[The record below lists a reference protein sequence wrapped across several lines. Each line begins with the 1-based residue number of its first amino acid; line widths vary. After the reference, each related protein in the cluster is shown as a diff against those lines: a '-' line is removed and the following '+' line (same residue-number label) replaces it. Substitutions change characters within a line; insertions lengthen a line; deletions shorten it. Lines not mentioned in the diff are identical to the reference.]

1 MAPQLSFSALWF
13 YVQPNYSHQT
23 WDKNTLNFWLT
34 QIIFDFCSDAVFHFS
49 KSKTSDIPNCNAPS
63 IIRKSNRL
71 SCTAIMHIQCTS
83 LWTQSSWNASI
94 HTSVH
99 NLKSQPH
106 NSRYQVS
113 ADVLRCTCP
122 PYLLHQ
128 RHSYKHKIR
137 MNMHTSDLSSIIA
150 MIKSKSVRWAWYAE
164 CTTDKTYTQNF
175 GCKNLRKETTSNG

>member
-1 MAPQLSFSALWF
+1 MAPQLSFSVLWF
-13 YVQPNYSHQT
+13 YVQSNYSHHT
-23 WDKNTLNFWLT
+23 SDKNTLNFWLPN
-34 QIIFDFCSDAVFHFS
+34 IIFGFCSDAVFHFS
-49 KSKTSDIPNCNAPS
+49 KSKTSDIPNYNAPS

-71 SCTAIMHIQCTS
+71 SCTAIMHIQWTS

-113 ADVLRCTCP
+113 ADVLRCTYP

-150 MIKSKSVRWAWYAE
+150 MIKSKKVRWAWYSE
-164 CTTDKTYTQNF
+164 CTIQNIHTKF
-175 GCKNLRKETTSNG
+175 WL